1 MILRRLAVFAGPFSL
16 EAAAAVAASPEV
28 AAPDAIEGLLGLVA
42 KSLIVAEA
50 EGAVARYRLL
60 DTTRAY
66 AREELEKSGERE
78 RLSHNHA
85 EYYRHLFERAEVEW
99 ETQPTVEWLDDY
111 GLVLVHRQSACS
123 ARLGLFAGG

>member
-1 MILRRLAVFAGPFSL
+1 M
-16 EAAAAVAASPEV
+16 
-28 AAPDAIEGLLGLVA
+28 PDVIEGLLGLVA

-66 AREELEKSGERE
+66 ALEKLEKFGERE
-78 RLSHNHA
+78 RLSHHYA
-85 EYYRHLFERAEVEW
+85 EHYRHLFERAEVEW